1 MKKTKVV
8 VTDTDVNRYQ
18 GPLLVYL
25 ISEQKSSAPLCDP
38 LIEPV
43 VKELYELGDVKGKN
57 EETTI
62 VHLNHRSATV
72 ACAAK
77 RLLLVGIGGM
87 DEETKPSQLK
97 ERVRAAGGSI
107 AAVAR
112 QYKAESCLVVAPTF
126 LPDHLGEGMEELC
139 EGVLLGDYQFDK
151 YKKKP
156 EDESPFAGIKTLSFS
171 VKDRKKARRAI
182 RQAQVAAG
190 ATRTARDMA
199 HEPGSSWTPEH
210 FARFARQVGE
220 MEHMKCRV
228 LEKSH
233 LQRSGMGGILGVNRG
248 SAQPPK
254 MIILDYQPPQH
265 NTTILLVGKGITFD
279 SGGVSLKPAAG
290 MQDMKYDMCGGAA
303 VLAVM
308 QAIGEEKP
316 PVRVI
321 AVVPAT
327 DNMSGGDALK
337 PGDII
342 THYNGITAEVIN
354 TDAEGRLILADAL
367 SYGIEKFKP
376 DCVIDL
382 ATLTGAVI
390 IGLGHHRTGLFSNHD
405 QLAQLL
411 LESGERVGEPL
422 WRLPLGPEYSK
433 QLESDV
439 ADVKN
444 VGGKEGGAITAAAYL
459 EKFVDKTPWAHL
471 DIAGTAWDFT
481 KKTYIPKGPSGIGVR
496 TLLDFIRHW
505 PKTSWDA
512 GTAKQ

>member
-1 MKKTKVV
+1 
-8 VTDTDVNRYQ
+8 
-18 GPLLVYL
+18 
-25 ISEQKSSAPLCDP
+25 
-38 LIEPV
+38 
-43 VKELYELGDVKGKN
+43 
-57 EETTI
+57 
-62 VHLNHRSATV
+62 
-72 ACAAK
+72 
-77 RLLLVGIGGM
+77 
-87 DEETKPSQLK
+87 
-97 ERVRAAGGSI
+97 
-107 AAVAR
+107 
-112 QYKAESCLVVAPTF
+112 
-126 LPDHLGEGMEELC
+126 
-139 EGVLLGDYQFDK
+139 
-151 YKKKP
+151 
-156 EDESPFAGIKTLSFS
+156 
-171 VKDRKKARRAI
+171 
-182 RQAQVAAG
+182 
-190 ATRTARDMA
+190 
-199 HEPGSSWTPEH
+199 
-210 FARFARQVGE
+210 
-220 MEHMKCRV
+220 
-228 LEKSH
+228 
-233 LQRSGMGGILGVNRG
+233 
-248 SAQPPK
+248 
-254 MIILDYQPPQH
+254 
-265 NTTILLVGKGITFD
+265 
-279 SGGVSLKPAAG
+279 
-290 MQDMKYDMCGGAA
+290 MKYDMCGGAA

-411 LESGERVGEPL
+411 IESGERVGEPL

-481 KKTYIPKGPSGIGVR
+481 KKSYIPKGPSGIGVR

-505 PKTSWDA
+505 PNTSWDA